1 MAAVIVSSM
10 ASGVK
15 AKPPA
20 AGEHHADPRSH
31 LEGSDQHVN
40 DAAAL
45 LTEEATLRGER
56 EAKADEAW
64 RAEHPEPELGGVG

>member
-15 AKPPA
+15 AKPPEPA
-20 AGEHHADPRSH
+20 ERHADPRAH
-31 LEGSDQHVN
+31 LEGADQHVN

-45 LTEEATLRGER
+45 LGEEAALRAER
-56 EAKADEAW
+56 EAKADEGW
-64 RAEHPEPELGGVG
+64 RAEHPEPDLGEED